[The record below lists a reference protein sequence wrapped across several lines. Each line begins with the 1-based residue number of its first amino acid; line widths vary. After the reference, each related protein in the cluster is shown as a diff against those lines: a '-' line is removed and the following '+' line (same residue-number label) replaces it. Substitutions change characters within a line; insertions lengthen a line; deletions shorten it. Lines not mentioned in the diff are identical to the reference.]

1 MVVGIDGVRDPMLAV
16 IVSTSSYLDFMFM
29 R

>member
-1 MVVGIDGVRDPMLAV
+1 MVVGIEGVRDPMLAV
-16 IVSTSSYLDFMFM
+16 VVSTSSYLDFMSM